1 MPVRM
6 GIKRTI
12 RPKNKMPKLKI
23 NDVTV
28 YKAIKVKDKV
38 VPLKIHYRT
47 VSNVNQG

>member
-1 MPVRM
+1 MPVKM

-12 RPKNKMPKLKI
+12 KPKFSKPKFII

-28 YKAIKVKDKV
+28 YKATKLNNKV

-47 VSNVNQG
+47 INVNKG